1 VLKNKQTREQLAYW
15 ILVSLNVL
23 IPAVEIVGYVLYNT
37 ALILQGEA
45 SKFIAQILN
54 AANMMVYMI
63 EIVSGVLLLHGV
75 CMIRK
80 TIR

>member
-1 VLKNKQTREQLAYW
+1 M
-15 ILVSLNVL
+15 VSLNVL

-37 ALILQGEA
+37 ALLLRGEV
-45 SKFIAQILN
+45 SKFTAQILN
-54 AANMMVYMI
+54 AANMMVYLI
-63 EIVSGVLLLHGV
+63 DIISGVLLLHGV